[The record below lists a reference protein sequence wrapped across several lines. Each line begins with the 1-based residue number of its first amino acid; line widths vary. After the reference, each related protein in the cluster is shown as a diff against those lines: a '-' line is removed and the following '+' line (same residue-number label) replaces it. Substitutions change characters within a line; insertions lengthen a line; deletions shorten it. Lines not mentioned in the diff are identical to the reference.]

1 MITINGKIYY
11 SFVEIYIVVC
21 GCEGKYINA
30 RSIKYLI
37 LHNEYFNINNNY
49 RKLIFRSIMLYC
61 IMDYSVEL
69 HTFNYSLH
77 KRLHTSAQGPV
88 YF

>member
-1 MITINGKIYY
+1 MVRFINYY
-11 SFVEIYIVVC
+11 LFVDKHIILWYLC

-37 LHNEYFNINNNY
+37 LHNGYFNINNNY
-49 RKLIFRSIMLYC
+49 RKLIFLSIMLYC

-69 HTFNYSLH
+69 YTFNYS
-77 KRLHTSAQGPV
+77 A
-88 YF
+88 